1 MCLFLKNG
9 NPRIL
14 LDTIGYYREN
24 YRHERKI
31 MIQSIIIYISG
42 VISLPLFY
50 WTFVFVHGVHYAM
63 THDKQRG
70 QK

>member
-1 MCLFLKNG
+1 
-9 NPRIL
+9 
-14 LDTIGYYREN
+14 
-24 YRHERKI
+24 

-50 WTFVFVHGVHYAM
+50 WTYVFVHGVHYAM
-63 THDKQRG
+63 THAKQRG